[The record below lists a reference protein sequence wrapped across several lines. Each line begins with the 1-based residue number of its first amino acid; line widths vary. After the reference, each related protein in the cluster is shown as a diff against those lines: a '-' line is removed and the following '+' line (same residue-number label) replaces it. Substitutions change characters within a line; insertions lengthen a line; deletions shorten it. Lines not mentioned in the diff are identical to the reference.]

1 MRTPPTSKQLLFHTR
16 HQLAAKT
23 LIPAQKLIIRG
34 CSGVAGAGVSFRMR
48 EGQNC
53 KSHFGSFTAWGY
65 YSVSLSLSLPS
76 GLHLGSHF
84 WGSPPSL
91 LQPPVFIPTQCVN
104 GGREPLARQPQSLR
118 PSKDSPSG
126 PCPAGFLFNWPTL
139 WGAIEIKWPLAGWLC
154 NGRHSWPY
162 QEHLLY

>member
-1 MRTPPTSKQLLFHTR
+1 MVENSSHLKIAFISHQALVSCKNSDPGTEADNQRLFWSCRSRCFLSK
-16 HQLAAKT
+16 
-23 LIPAQKLIIRG
+23 
-34 CSGVAGAGVSFRMR
+34 R

-65 YSVSLSLSLPS
+65 YSVSLPHSLPS
-76 GLHLGSHF
+76 GLHLGSRF

-91 LQPPVFIPTQCVN
+91 LQPTVCIPTQCVN
-104 GGREPLARQPQSLR
+104 GGGEPLAKQPWGLL
-118 PSKDSPSG
+118 PSKDSPSD

-154 NGRHSWPY
+154 NTRHSWPY
-162 QEHLLY
+162 